1 MIVLLLG
8 ISRGTFGET
17 TGRFIPPSIENN
29 LWNPPIIGARNGRMV
44 NAVSYTFA
52 LAERK
57 LGTGDN
63 TQGAASLCPELRAGY
78 SLEVRQIAPLACN
91 KPPE

>member
-1 MIVLLLG
+1 MFFYICRNL
-8 ISRGTFGET
+8 
-17 TGRFIPPSIENN
+17 NN
-29 LWNPPIIGARNGRMV
+29 LWNPPIIGARNRRMV

-63 TQGAASLCPELRAGY
+63 TQGAASLSPELRAGCPCGAHRIE
-78 SLEVRQIAPLACN
+78 SLASKQ
-91 KPPE
+91 PPE